1 MEFRGRIAIAL
12 AVALATVAAC
22 EWGRDAPS
30 QDGAAKAPMT
40 VTTNE
45 DPLLEAARLRFEPVP
60 APEVVLRERGIPV
73 ARVELGRNLYMDP
86 RLSAS
91 WVISCN
97 SCHNLAL
104 GGVDMEETSIGH
116 GWAKGPRNAPTV
128 LNSVFHTAQFWDG
141 RAKDLEEQAKG
152 PIQAGVEMGSTP
164 ERTVRTLETIPG
176 YVAMFREAFPGEADP
191 VTFDN
196 MARAIEAFESTL
208 VTPGAPFD
216 RWLEGHAGALS
227 ERERHGVEVFM
238 ESGCAACHQGVA
250 LGGQAYYPF
259 GVVEKPGAE
268 ILPPEDKGR
277 FAVTRTE
284 GDAYVFKAPS
294 LRNIELT
301 APYFH
306 SGTVWELER
315 AVEVMGAAQLGRE
328 LAPGERDAIVAF
340 LRSLTG
346 EQPRVEVPILPPHT
360 DETPR
365 PDPGTG

>member
-1 MEFRGRIAIAL
+1 MAYRSWIVIAL
-12 AVALATVAAC
+12 VVALTAAAC
-22 EWGRDAPS
+22 EWGRDAPP
-30 QDGAAKAPMT
+30 DGASEPAVLDGT
-40 VTTNE
+40 E
-45 DPLLEAARLRFEPVP
+45 GDSLLEAARVRFEPVP
-60 APEVVLRERGIPV
+60 TADEVIRERGIPV
-73 ARVELGRNLYMDP
+73 EQVELGHQLYMDP
-86 RLSAS
+86 RLSSS
-91 WVISCN
+91 WLISCN

-116 GWAKGPRNAPTV
+116 RWAKGTRNAPTV

-141 RAKDLEEQAKG
+141 RAEDLGEQAKG

-164 ERTVRTLETIPG
+164 ERTVRTLKTIPG
-176 YVAMFREAFPGEADP
+176 YVEKFRSAFPGEADP

-196 MARAIEAFESTL
+196 VGRAIEAFESTL

-216 RWLEGHAGALS
+216 RWLEGHADALS
-227 ERERHGVEVFM
+227 EDERHGLEMFVG
-238 ESGCAACHQGVA
+238 SGCAACHQGVA

-259 GVVEKPGAE
+259 GVVERPGAE
-268 ILPPEDKGR
+268 ILPPGDKGR
-277 FAVTRTE
+277 FAVTRTA
-284 GDAYVFKAPS
+284 GDEYVFKAPS

-306 SGTVWELER
+306 SGKVWELER

-328 LAPGERDAIVAF
+328 LKPGERDAIVAF

-346 EQPRVEVPILPPHT
+346 EQPRVEIPILPPHT

-365 PDPGTG
+365 PDPGVR